1 MCIRDREKLAELN
14 VDLFEHEV
22 DLKRHVYALG
32 KLAGRT
38 VQQSR
43 ALGKNLWASSRHAT
57 PWQNASGGGVGK
69 ARTPPPLPKGQG
81 NIYLTPGSGYQQGD
95 AGLTPGLAASHRGA
109 GAVSTPGPAPSH
121 QEMVNVV
128 ESVAGGFQRAIDSI
142 AEKFAELHTKESGDA
157 YAGTS
162 DKFQAISG
170 LEFKRAPPTIRDE
183 DPDLDRHDLAF
194 DNMIMCYAFGS
205 RKPRD
210 R

>member
-1 MCIRDREKLAELN
+1 MRLGSWQAVQYSRVEPWVKICGRLGTRLPGRMPRGEE
-14 VDLFEHEV
+14 
-22 DLKRHVYALG
+22 LG
-32 KLAGRT
+32 KPGRP
-38 VQQSR
+38 
-43 ALGKNLWASSRHAT
+43 L
-57 PWQNASGGGVGK
+57 
-69 ARTPPPLPKGQG
+69 PLPKGQG

-95 AGLTPGLAASHRGA
+95 TGLPPGLAASHRGA

-128 ESVAGGFQRAIDSI
+128 ESVAGGFQRAMDSVM
-142 AEKFAELHTKESGDA
+142 EKFAELHTKESGDA

-194 DNMIMCYAFGS
+194 DNMIMCYAIGS